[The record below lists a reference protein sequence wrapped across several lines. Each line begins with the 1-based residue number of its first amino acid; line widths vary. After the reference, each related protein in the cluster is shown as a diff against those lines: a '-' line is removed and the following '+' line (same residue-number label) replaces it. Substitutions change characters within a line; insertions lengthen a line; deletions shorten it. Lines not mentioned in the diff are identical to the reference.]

1 MSRPEDATAEL
12 KEKTLPF
19 VRTELF
25 ASLVVS
31 GIYFTIF
38 TLVFFS
44 YVL

>member
-1 MSRPEDATAEL
+1 MSRPEDAAAEPQ
-12 KEKTLPF
+12 KKPLPF
-19 VRTELF
+19 VQTELF

-38 TLVFFS
+38 ALVFFS